1 MTDARDVIKKIKR
14 IPKLNIRDTS
24 MDWLTDIKAGH
35 YMQEFWESDKKIKR
49 QHNFEAM
56 LRGKEISNAAKEAE
70 TLRQEEI
77 NRQRMINLKKARRA
91 LKKKRST
98 T

>member
-1 MTDARDVIKKIKR
+1 MTDARDVIKKVKR

-24 MDWLTDIKAGH
+24 MDWLTDIKADH
-35 YMQEFWESDKKIKR
+35 YMQEFWESDKRIKHG
-49 QHNFEAM
+49 HNFEAM
-56 LRGKEISNAAKEAE
+56 LRGKEVHNAAKEAE
-70 TLRQEEI
+70 AHRQEEI
-77 NRQRMINLKKARRA
+77 NKQRMVNLKKARRA